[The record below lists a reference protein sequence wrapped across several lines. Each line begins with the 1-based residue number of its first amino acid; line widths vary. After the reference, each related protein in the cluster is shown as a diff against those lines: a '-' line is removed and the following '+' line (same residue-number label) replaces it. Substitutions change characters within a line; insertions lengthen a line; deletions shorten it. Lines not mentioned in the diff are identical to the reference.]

1 MAWKILTEADIAD
14 GVNGPVL
21 AAARTAALKAAQ
33 PDPLPTE
40 LARVTREVRG
50 RVAAWSKNTLGPA
63 GTIPDE
69 AETSAIDI
77 VVYRLCKR
85 VGSALL
91 KTEIADAKKMA
102 DAFLVDLSRGDVA
115 IEQPEIPSGEIVTS
129 PPSPRWKARRPQ
141 FKRCQQDGA

>member
-1 MAWKILTEADIAD
+1 MAWKTLTEADIAD

-21 AAARTAALKAAQ
+21 NAARTAALKVAQ

-50 RVAAWSKNTLGPA
+50 RVAACSKNTLGPD
-63 GTIPDE
+63 GMIPDE

-85 VGSALL
+85 LGSALL
-91 KTEIADAKKMA
+91 KPEIVEAKKMA
-102 DAFLVDLSRGDVA
+102 DDFLADMAVCKVA
-115 IEQPEIPSGEIVTS
+115 IQQPDVPSVEVTAAPAS
-129 PPSPRWKARRPQ
+129 PKWKARRPQ
-141 FKRCQQDGA
+141 FSRRQQDGA